1 MAIQLDCTILKRDLG
16 EEFVKQCKKK
26 KKAKWNFT
34 VIKLSFSIL
43 ITSASLSACA
53 LLLLPASQD
62 FMIQSLIYKYRRQ
75 FTSDIHGTYI
85 GELSNSNKPFQKRK
99 QH

>member
-16 EEFVKQCKKK
+16 EEFVKQCKN

-43 ITSASLSACA
+43 ITSASVSACA

-62 FMIQSLIYKYRRQ
+62 FMIQSLIYKCRRQ

-85 GELSNSNKPFQKRK
+85 GELSNSNKPFQKPK